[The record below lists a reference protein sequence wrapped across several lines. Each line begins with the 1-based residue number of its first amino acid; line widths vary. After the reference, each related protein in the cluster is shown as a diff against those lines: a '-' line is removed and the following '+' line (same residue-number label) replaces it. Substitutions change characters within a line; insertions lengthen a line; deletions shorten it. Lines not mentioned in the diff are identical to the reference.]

1 MSKGGT
7 SKRFVDTIGSP
18 RSIPYDDIT
27 PVAGAA
33 VLGTGA
39 FGVVNAV
46 KVEGERSRMAFKEMK
61 KAGGNLDEQM
71 KQLQALNNEQKLHYH
86 CSQSAHVV
94 KLLYV
99 CSDPQGMVLELML
112 GGTLTARLN
121 DKQDFP
127 VLTLRVTLGFVKDMF
142 EALHFLRQRRP
153 PIAHADVKPDNLLI
167 DERGVLKLTDFG
179 SARVSTPLEDAKA
192 DSEER
197 GPGSLLYMSPARLTG
212 SACRCSDDMYSAGVL
227 IGEIVSRCPQESFGT
242 VLALNDENG
251 FTDAVV
257 NGGKRPLDYSPV
269 RESLLLNTD
278 LCALA
283 QYCWNADRRKRPAP
297 SAVLD
302 SLDLYI
308 NKAKEDEDAEAAAAA
323 ASAAAG
329 GGGGRG
335 GSPPALR
342 RQHTYSQQ
350 QQRKQIAESFD
361 HFDTGE
367 FKVGGGRQIAAEAG
381 FKTLESRKPTR
392 CFSFTLSCTHANQ
405 RPLFFHPL
413 FLF

>member
-1 MSKGGT
+1 
-7 SKRFVDTIGSP
+7 
-18 RSIPYDDIT
+18 
-27 PVAGAA
+27 
-33 VLGTGA
+33 
-39 FGVVNAV
+39 
-46 KVEGERSRMAFKEMK
+46 
-61 KAGGNLDEQM
+61 
-71 KQLQALNNEQKLHYH
+71 
-86 CSQSAHVV
+86 
-94 KLLYV
+94 
-99 CSDPQGMVLELML
+99 
-112 GGTLTARLN
+112 
-121 DKQDFP
+121 
-127 VLTLRVTLGFVKDMF
+127 MF

-257 NGGKRPLDYSPV
+257 NGKRPLDYSPV

-302 SLDLYI
+302 SLELYM
-308 NKAKEDEDAEAAAAA
+308 NQAKEDEDAEAAAAA
-323 ASAAAG
+323 AAAAAG
-329 GGGGRG
+329 GGGGGGG